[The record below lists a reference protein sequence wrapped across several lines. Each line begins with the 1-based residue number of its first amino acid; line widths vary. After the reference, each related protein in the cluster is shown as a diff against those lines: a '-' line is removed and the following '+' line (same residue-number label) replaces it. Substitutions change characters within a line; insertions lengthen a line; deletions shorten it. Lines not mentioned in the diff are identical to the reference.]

1 MSLKGIDHAA
11 IPILNVDELLLFYE
25 ELGFRLN
32 RDEAPNFYSAHLQDT
47 KLNFH
52 APAAWQS
59 GRFTL
64 RGRTAIPGCGDFCLI
79 WEGTQDQLQ
88 ALLKKNEVPVVEGPV
103 RRDGA
108 LEGGRSGISTYVR
121 DPDGNL
127 LEFIQYQCGL

>member
-32 RDEAPNFYSAHLQDT
+32 RDGAPNFYSAHLQDT

-52 APAAWQS
+52 APSAWQS

-64 RGRTAIPGCGDFCLI
+64 RGHTAIPGCGDFCLI
-79 WEGTQDQLQ
+79 WDGNQDQLQ
-88 ALLKKNEVPVVEGPV
+88 ALLKKNEVPIVEGPV
-103 RRDGA
+103 ERNGA
-108 LEGGRSGISTYVR
+108 VAGGRTGISTYVR

-127 LEFIQYQCGL
+127 LEFIQY

>member
-25 ELGFRLN
+25 ALGFRLN
-32 RDEAPNFYSAHLQDT
+32 RDGAPHFYSAHLQDT

-52 APAAWQS
+52 APSAWHS
-59 GRFTL
+59 DRFTL

-79 WEGTQDQLQ
+79 WDGNQDQLQ
-88 ALLKKNEVPVVEGPV
+88 ALLKKNEVPIVEGPV
-103 RRDGA
+103 ERNGA
-108 LEGGRSGISTYVR
+108 AAGGRTGISTYVR

-127 LEFIQYQCGL
+127 LEFIQY

>member
-1 MSLKGIDHAA
+1 MRLKGIDHVA

-25 ELGFRLN
+25 KLGFRLN
-32 RDEAPNFYSAHLQDT
+32 RDGGPHFYSAHLQDT

-52 APAAWQS
+52 APSAWQS
-59 GRFTL
+59 DKFTL

-79 WEGTQDQLQ
+79 WDGNQDQLQ

-103 RRDGA
+103 KRDGA
-108 LEGGRSGISTYVR
+108 LAGGRPGISTYVR

-127 LEFIQYQCGL
+127 LEFIQY